1 MNLDT
6 LLKEK
11 NMSKYRLAK
20 ISDVPYTTINDI
32 CRQKAQIE
40 RCTAETIYKIAAVLD
55 VSVES
60 LIAPHIVKRSS
71 FDIFKSNVCH
81 RVKENGEIAFIIST
95 LETDEISQYF
105 ERKWYAESFYL
116 LAMLDYLSRRTN
128 LPLCSRYN
136 DIRKCKL
143 QKTVYPSSVLM
154 SAAVSPKGEKIKES
168 ARQDSIPEF
177 IRFNIVESE
186 VQNVI

>member
-40 RCTAETIYKIAAVLD
+40 KCTAETIYKIAAVLD

-60 LIAPHIVKRSS
+60 LIASHIVKRSS

-81 RVKENGEIAFIIST
+81 RVKENGEIA
-95 LETDEISQYF
+95 
-105 ERKWYAESFYL
+105 L
-116 LAMLDYLSRRTN
+116 L
-128 LPLCSRYN
+128 
-136 DIRKCKL
+136 
-143 QKTVYPSSVLM
+143 SV
-154 SAAVSPKGEKIKES
+154 
-168 ARQDSIPEF
+168 R
-177 IRFNIVESE
+177 
-186 VQNVI
+186 

>member
-40 RCTAETIYKIAAVLD
+40 KCTAETIYKIAAVLD

-116 LAMLDYLSRRTN
+116 LAMLDYLSRRAN

-154 SAAVSPKGEKIKES
+154 AAAVSPKGEKIKES